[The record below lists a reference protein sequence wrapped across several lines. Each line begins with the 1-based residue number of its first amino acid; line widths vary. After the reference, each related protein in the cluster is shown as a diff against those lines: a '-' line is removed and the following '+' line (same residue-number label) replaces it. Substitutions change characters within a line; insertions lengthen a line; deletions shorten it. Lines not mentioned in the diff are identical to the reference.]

1 MDQQSN
7 GINIIIQG
15 VTNTVLYFILEE
27 NYISVTINPANSGSN
42 QLQRHNLNNTHINEN
57 SMPSPNNA
65 TNPPAQPLTNQPPQ
79 STDNPPAQPANDP
92 TVPQE
97 SNKRKNDEGE
107 ETSIKRFQTI
117 NP

>member
-7 GINIIIQG
+7 DINIIIQG

-27 NYISVTINPANSGSN
+27 NCISVTTNPANSGSN
-42 QLQRHNLNNTHINEN
+42 QLRKHNPNNTHINDN
-57 SMPSPNNA
+57 PMPSPNNA
-65 TNPPAQPLTNQPPQ
+65 TNPPAQPPTNQPPQ
-79 STDNPPAQPANDP
+79 STDNPPVQPTNDP

-107 ETSIKRFQTI
+107 ETSSKRFQTI

>member
-27 NYISVTINPANSGSN
+27 NCISVTINPANSDLY
-42 QLQRHNLNNTHINEN
+42 QLRRHYPNNTHINEN
-57 SMPSPNNA
+57 SMSSPNNA
-65 TNPPAQPLTNQPPQ
+65 TNPLAQPPTNQPPQ
-79 STDNPPAQPANDP
+79 FTDNPPVQPNNDP

-97 SNKRKNDEGE
+97 SNKRKNDDGE
-107 ETSIKRFQTI
+107 ETSNKSFQTI